1 MKTVKKQAEDQRQQ
15 LHITEIDLATQK
27 QLVMDLKA
35 ELQKVKEATR
45 VAREAFEAAE
55 TTSYKRG
62 VLETETRLAKEVI
75 GVCMDYCTKT
85 WAEALNQVGVPVDSE
100 LRRSESI
107 FFPKDIREIPEM
119 LPIPIADLFP
129 LARQFPATQAPTP
142 HAEDLIGVGK
152 GKEVQPMVKAN
163 QFEDDLTIKDM
174 VSKAK
179 DEEVKSKAGDAH
191 FKVVDS
197 KKDPLQAKT

>member
-1 MKTVKKQAEDQRQQ
+1 
-15 LHITEIDLATQK
+15 
-27 QLVMDLKA
+27 MDLKA
-35 ELQKVKEATR
+35 ELQKVKKVTR
-45 VAREAFEAAE
+45 GAREAFKAAE

-85 WAEALNQVGVPVDSE
+85 WAKALNQVGVPVDSE
-100 LRRSESI
+100 LRRSESVC
-107 FFPKDIREIPEM
+107 FPKDIREILEM
-119 LPIPIADLFP
+119 LPTPIADLFP
-129 LARQFPATQAPTP
+129 LPRQFPATQAPTP

-179 DEEVKSKAGDAH
+179 NEEVKSKAGDVHSKAAN
-191 FKVVDS
+191 S
-197 KKDPLQAKT
+197 KKGPPQAKT